1 MNIPIENSPFTY
13 VHPPF
18 DHQRREFESTRD
30 FQYFA
35 HFWEMGLGK
44 SKVSIDTI
52 QWLWIHGRIDS
63 VIITA
68 EKGYYMNWITA
79 EFPAH
84 WPKHLPLRIRR
95 FSVKSVAD
103 KKAIDQMLT
112 PIPGTLDILLMNI
125 EGISN
130 VSMKGFDFCK
140 KFLKAHES
148 TMMVVDE
155 STSIKNPAAGKTKNA
170 IHLGTLCTYRRIL
183 TGTPITQSPLDIF
196 SQMEFLKK
204 GVLGFNS
211 KTSFNSFYSI
221 RQQVNLG
228 PNRSFMQTV
237 GYRELDDLGRRLQ
250 PVSSRLLKKDCLNLP
265 EKVYTTITVDITPE
279 QLEAMTKL
287 REEAVL
293 ILGRNLVTIDNA
305 LGLLSKAQ
313 QIASGHILDD
323 EKKVHRIPSNKIQA
337 LIEIIDQIPLDAKV
351 IIWGYFREDMPLIQ
365 EALKGKLPV
374 YEVSG
379 GVLQDDRPIVV
390 KQFQS
395 DPGRCVFLA
404 SPRVAGKSIT
414 LNEASYVIYYSNG
427 YNLEHR
433 LQSEDRNHRI
443 GQTST
448 VNYYDLVV
456 RGTPDSKVVAALKG
470 KKIISAT
477 ILQEVKSYFEYEDRD

>member
-52 QWLWIHGRIDS
+52 QWLWINGRIDS

-68 EKGYYMNWITA
+68 EKGYYMNWITS

-84 WPKHLPLRIRR
+84 WPQNLQLRITN
-95 FSVKSVAD
+95 FYVNSVAD
-103 KKAIDQMLT
+103 RKRMDKMLT
-112 PIPGTLDILLMNI
+112 PIPGVLDILLMNI

-140 KFLKAHES
+140 KFLKTHAS
-148 TMMVVDE
+148 TMMIVDE
-155 STSIKNPAAGKTKNA
+155 STSIKSPKAGKTKNA
-170 IHLGTLCTYRRIL
+170 VHLGTLCTYRRIL
-183 TGTPITQSPLDIF
+183 TGTPITQSPLDMY
-196 SQMEFLKK
+196 SQCEFLKK

-211 KTSFNSFYSI
+211 WTSFNSFYSI
-221 RQQVNLG
+221 KQQVSLG

-237 GYRELDDLGRRLQ
+237 GYRELEDLGRRLQ
-250 PVSSRLLKKDCLNLP
+250 PFSSRLLKKDCLNLP
-265 EKVYTTITVDITPE
+265 DKIYTTITVLPTE
-279 QLEAMTKL
+279 GQLKAIQQLKEEAMITMNS
-287 REEAVL
+287 R
-293 ILGRNLVTIDNA
+293 LVTIDNA
-305 LGLLSKAQ
+305 LGLLAKAQ
-313 QIASGHILDD
+313 QIASGHIKDD
-323 EKKVHRIPSNKIQA
+323 DGNTHRIPSNKQQA
-337 LIEIIDQIPLDAKV
+337 LLELIEQIPADAKV
-351 IIWGYFREDMPLIQ
+351 IIWGYFKEDMHVIQ
-365 EALKGKLPV
+365 ETLAKVIPT
-374 YEVSG
+374 YQVSG
-379 GVLQDDRPIVV
+379 DIKQDERPLVV
-390 KQFQS
+390 QQFR
-395 DPGRCVFLA
+395 DHVGRCAFLA

-414 LNEASYVIYYSNG
+414 LNEAAYVIYYSNG
-427 YNLEHR
+427 FNLEHR

-456 RGTPDSKVVAALKG
+456 KNTPDVKVVAALKR
-470 KKIISAT
+470 KEVISAT
-477 ILQEVKSYFEYEDRD
+477 ILQEVKSYFEFEDRD

>member
-1 MNIPIENSPFTY
+1 
-13 VHPPF
+13 
-18 DHQRREFESTRD
+18 
-30 FQYFA
+30 
-35 HFWEMGLGK
+35 
-44 SKVSIDTI
+44 
-52 QWLWIHGRIDS
+52 
-63 VIITA
+63 
-68 EKGYYMNWITA
+68 
-79 EFPAH
+79 
-84 WPKHLPLRIRR
+84 
-95 FSVKSVAD
+95 
-103 KKAIDQMLT
+103 
-112 PIPGTLDILLMNI
+112 
-125 EGISN
+125 
-130 VSMKGFDFCK
+130 
-140 KFLKAHES
+140 
-148 TMMVVDE
+148 
-155 STSIKNPAAGKTKNA
+155 
-170 IHLGTLCTYRRIL
+170 
-183 TGTPITQSPLDIF
+183 
-196 SQMEFLKK
+196 
-204 GVLGFNS
+204 
-211 KTSFNSFYSI
+211 
-221 RQQVNLG
+221 
-228 PNRSFMQTV
+228 
-237 GYRELDDLGRRLQ
+237 
-250 PVSSRLLKKDCLNLP
+250 LNLP